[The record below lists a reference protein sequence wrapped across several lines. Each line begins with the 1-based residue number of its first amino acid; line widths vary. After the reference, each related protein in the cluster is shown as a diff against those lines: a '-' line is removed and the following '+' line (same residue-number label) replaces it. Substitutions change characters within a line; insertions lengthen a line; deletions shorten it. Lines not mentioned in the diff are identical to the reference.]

1 MINIANDLTT
11 FEKAEEFTSSQFI
24 EVIHNVTVKFLR

>member
-11 FEKAEEFTSSQFI
+11 FEKAEESISRQFI